1 MKHSAGGFYTLKRQ
15 HNGWVFDPRIK
26 VISLIE
32 LDMLIFLDHSLF
44 YETGVFLLCSFILI
58 VGGQYKTSV
67 KYIGIFVIFTGLEH
81 LIRLYMKDGKIEK
94 EYTMRELDSM
104 SVAEGMETGIRPV
117 SLYDFFSYYKRA
129 ERK

>member
-58 VGGQYKTSV
+58 VGGQFKTSV

-81 LIRLYMKDGKIEK
+81 LIRPY
-94 EYTMRELDSM
+94 
-104 SVAEGMETGIRPV
+104 METGIRPV